1 MRIAKLYI
9 IMETLDAENKKN
21 HGSDAEKKSKLMLI
35 LVCVLGATTLLF
47 AILYFTKTSEVKQ
60 LIVKEQQ
67 TATSNTQLSDELASL
82 LAEHD
87 SLKAAYSDLAEQ
99 LSEKDSIIMAD
110 AQEIQRLI
118 NQQADYNLIKKK
130 MARLQNISKEYV
142 KEMDRLIEENKVL
155 KEENTQLTDNLA
167 KTREEKTAV
176 EQVNQDLTNKIN
188 QAATLKA
195 YNIAGRAVYTKT
207 RNHTEVITEKAS
219 KARRLKT
226 TLTLAENS
234 LIEPGSYNIYC
245 RISVPGDGRVL
256 TPGKSDAY
264 TFMNDGQRLQY
275 TAKQTVNYVQKAEN
289 VTLYWDIRENDKAIK
304 GTYIVQV
311 FSDNGLLG
319 ESRFTLN

>member
-1 MRIAKLYI
+1 
-9 IMETLDAENKKN
+9 METLDAENKKN

-155 KEENTQLTDNLA
+155 KEENTQLSDNLA
-167 KTREEKTAV
+167 KTREEKTVV
-176 EQVNQDLTNKIN
+176 EQANQDLTNKI
-188 QAATLKA
+188 
-195 YNIAGRAVYTKT
+195 
-207 RNHTEVITEKAS
+207 
-219 KARRLKT
+219 
-226 TLTLAENS
+226 
-234 LIEPGSYNIYC
+234 
-245 RISVPGDGRVL
+245 
-256 TPGKSDAY
+256 
-264 TFMNDGQRLQY
+264 
-275 TAKQTVNYVQKAEN
+275 
-289 VTLYWDIRENDKAIK
+289 
-304 GTYIVQV
+304 
-311 FSDNGLLG
+311 
-319 ESRFTLN
+319 